1 MSIRFQVPRKA
12 LLVRFLFSPFGKF
25 LLVSATVLAIAAL
38 GTFTYFYVHY
48 AGLIDEKLAKGP
60 FAKTSRIYSIPQMLA
75 VGDAITIDE
84 IVDQLVRSGYTTSRS
99 NTVGWY
105 NVRPDAVEI
114 FPGSDSYFDK
124 DEPGVVKIRD
134 GQIAQIISLRDN
146 TSRNQ
151 YALEP
156 ELVTNL
162 FDKKREKRRLV
173 RFADLPKDLVNAV
186 VAVEDK
192 RFFEHAGFD
201 PFRIIKSVWVDVS
214 TGQRAQGAS
223 TLTMQLARGLWL
235 TKEKTLQRKAAET
248 LITLHLEQRLTKE
261 QIFEYYANYVPLGRR
276 GSFEIQGFGEAAQ
289 AYFGKDV
296 KTLNLEECATLA
308 GVIQLPSYRNPVRW
322 PDRAT
327 QRRNIVLSLM
337 LDNGFVDERRYAK
350 AKAAPMVV
358 AKGAAESNDAPYFVD
373 LVNETLQEK
382 FADHDFQERAYR
394 VYTTIDLDLQRDAL
408 EAVRVGLAE
417 VDKSVARLFK
427 GKTTKDGKPYEAQTA
442 LVALDAETGE
452 IRALVGGRGYGQSQL
467 NHALAKRQPGSI
479 FKPFVYAAALSSGLS
494 DSAELITTSTV
505 YDDEPTVFYYD
516 GRTYE
521 PSNYKDGFYGR
532 VTVRQALA
540 KSLNIPTVKIAEAAG
555 YAKVAE
561 TARRAGLSETK
572 ATPAAALGAYEATP
586 IDMAG
591 AYTVFANHGTY
602 HKPAWIR
609 TIRDEKGSKIF
620 QAKPETVPVLDPR
633 VNYLMVSLLEEVLR
647 SGTGAGTRGRGFWL
661 PAAGKTGSSRDG
673 WFAGFTSKLICV
685 VWVGFDD
692 NTDIKLEGA
701 RSALP
706 IWAEFMKRAHARR
719 AYRTVHPFAPPDGVV
734 AVDQAAEN
742 GKRTEYY
749 LAGTEPSDS
758 QGKTQ
763 SAGWVASADEADP
776 KPGAEGG
783 DSERPRHVATR
794 RVTPASPPGEN
805 AKPAE
810 TANKEGAK
818 PAGEKKG
825 FWGRFQAIF
834 K

>member
-1 MSIRFQVPRKA
+1 M
-12 LLVRFLFSPFGKF
+12 LVRFLFSRWGKF
-25 LLVSATVLAIAAL
+25 LLISATALTIAAL
-38 GTFTYFYVHY
+38 GTFTYFYVYY

-60 FAKTSRIYSIPQMLA
+60 FAKTSRIYSAPQILA
-75 VGDAITIDE
+75 VGDEVTSAE
-84 IVDQLVRSGYTTSRS
+84 IVDQLTRSGYTTSRS

-114 FPGSDSYFDK
+114 FPGSESYFDK
-124 DEPGVVKIRD
+124 DEPGVVKLRD
-134 GQIAQIISLRDN
+134 GKISQIISLRDN
-146 TSRNQ
+146 TLRTQ

-192 RFFEHAGFD
+192 RFFDHAGFD
-201 PFRIIKSVWVDVS
+201 PFRILKSAYVDIT
-214 TGQRAQGAS
+214 TGKRAQGAS

-235 TKEKTLQRKAAET
+235 TPEKTPQRKAAET

-276 GSFEIQGFGEAAQ
+276 GSFDIHGFGEAAQ

-296 KTLNLEECATLA
+296 KSLNLEECATLA
-308 GVIQLPSYRNPVRW
+308 GVIQLPSYRNPVRQ
-322 PDRAT
+322 PERAA
-327 QRRNIVLSLM
+327 QRRNVVLSLM
-337 LDNGFVDERRYAK
+337 LDNGFIDERRYAR

-358 AKGAAESNDAPYFVD
+358 AKGASESNDAPYFVD
-373 LVNETLQEK
+373 LVNETLQDK

-408 EAVRVGLAE
+408 EAMRVGLAE
-417 VDKSVARLFK
+417 VDKSIAKLFK
-427 GKTTKDGKPYEAQTA
+427 NKKNKDGKPDEVQAA
-442 LVALDAETGE
+442 LVALDATTGE
-452 IRALVGGRGYGQSQL
+452 IRALVGGRSYGQSQL
-467 NHALAKRQPGSI
+467 NHAVAKRQPGSI

-494 DSAELITTSTV
+494 DSAEVITASTV

-521 PSNYKDGFYGR
+521 PSNYKNGFYGR

-555 YAKVAE
+555 YGKVAE
-561 TARRAGLSETK
+561 TARRAGLTETK
-572 ATPAAALGAYEATP
+572 GTPAAALGSYEATP

-591 AYTVFANHGTY
+591 AYTVFANQGTY
-602 HKPAWIR
+602 LKPSWIH
-609 TIRDEKGSKIF
+609 TIRDENGSKIF
-620 QAKPETVPVLDPR
+620 QAKPETAPVLDPR
-633 VNYLMVSLLEEVLR
+633 VNYLMVNLLEEVLR
-647 SGTGAGTRGRGFWL
+647 SGTGAGTRGRGFWQ

-706 IWAEFMKRAHARR
+706 IWTEFMKRAHERR
-719 AYRTVHPFAPPDGVV
+719 QYRTVRPFTPPDGVV
-734 AVDQAAEN
+734 AVDQVTEN
-742 GKRTEYY
+742 ATRTEYY
-749 LAGTEPSDS
+749 LAGTEPSDGS
-758 QGKTQ
+758 GRTL
-763 SAGWVASADEADP
+763 SAGWTAT
-776 KPGAEGG
+776 AEEGDGKAGG
-783 DSERPRHVATR
+783 DGDRPRHIATR
-794 RVTPASPPGEN
+794 RVPANGTGTETKPGT
-805 AKPAE
+805 AE
-810 TANKEGAK
+810 SDDKSNTKR
-818 PAGEKKG
+818 EKKG